1 MTVVSPIGKKQWQW
15 QWSRWCFPRGGNNDN
30 SHGGVSRGGETI
42 VTVVFLMGE
51 ETGGATR
58 WGQSSVANVC
68 VGDAIKIPAVVK
80 ERGGI
85 TNRQAKNPSTV
96 TRRCGGNAGLGAAV
110 LKTGMVFNSR
120 NDVCHG
126 TRCHGPHP
134 KCVTGDTVVPSVI
147 KEVNKTG
154 HQCGGKYT

>member
-1 MTVVSPIGKKQWQW
+1 
-15 QWSRWCFPRGGNNDN
+15 
-30 SHGGVSRGGETI
+30 
-42 VTVVFLMGE
+42 MGE

-58 WGQSSVANVC
+58 CGQSSVANVC

-80 ERGGI
+80 EAGGGI

-110 LKTGMVFNSR
+110 WKTGMAFNSR

-126 TRCHGPHP
+126 TRCHGPQS

-154 HQCGGKYT
+154 DQCGGKYT

>member
-51 ETGGATR
+51 ETGGANTGGAIQCCERVCGRCNKNTR
-58 WGQSSVANVC
+58 G
-68 VGDAIKIPAVVK
+68 GKGG
-80 ERGGI
+80 GGI

-96 TRRCGGNAGLGAAV
+96 TRRCGGNAGLGAPV
-110 LKTGMVFNSR
+110 LKTGTVFNIR

-154 HQCGGKYT
+154 YQCGG

>member
-1 MTVVSPIGKKQWQW
+1 MAETVAIVSPIGKKQWQW

-80 ERGGI
+80 ERGGD
-85 TNRQAKNPSTV
+85 NQ
-96 TRRCGGNAGLGAAV
+96 
-110 LKTGMVFNSR
+110 
-120 NDVCHG
+120 
-126 TRCHGPHP
+126 
-134 KCVTGDTVVPSVI
+134 
-147 KEVNKTG
+147 
-154 HQCGGKYT
+154 